1 MLFNDAVFIGIDPS
15 AGKRPIRYAALD
27 SKRRLIVHEQGDLEQ
42 VLAFLASLETSVVAI
57 DAPQALNQGW
67 MRKPEIRQRLGLT
80 PGGRTWTQWR
90 VCEYE
95 LRQRN
100 IRLYNTP
107 DRLAKTKNWVQVG
120 ITLFRRA
127 QDMGYRLYKKGESST
142 QRMLIEARA
151 HVGYTSILERRPFSK
166 ESLEGRLQRQLLLF
180 VEGLD
185 VPNPLHA
192 LEEVT
197 RHHLLSGNLPL
208 QELRDHATLDT
219 LMAAY
224 CAYLTAME
232 PDRVSQV
239 GEAEESLIT
248 LPVPELLDIYP

>member
-1 MLFNDAVFIGIDPS
+1 MLFHDAVFIGIDPS

-27 SKRRLIVHEQGDLEQ
+27 SKRRMIVHEQGDIEQ
-42 VLAFLASLETSVVAI
+42 VLAFLASLETAVVAI
-57 DAPQALNQGW
+57 DAPQALNQEW
-67 MRKPEIRQRLGLT
+67 MRKPEIRQNLGLT
-80 PGGRTWTQWR
+80 RGGPTWTQWR

-95 LRQRN
+95 LRRRN

-107 DRLAKTKNWVQVG
+107 DRLANTKNWVQVG
-120 ITLFRRA
+120 IALFRRA
-127 QDMGYRLYKKGESST
+127 QDMGYHLFKKEESST
-142 QRMLIEARA
+142 RRMLIEARA
-151 HVGYTSILERRPFSK
+151 HVGYTTLLERRPFSK
-166 ESLEGRLQRQLLLF
+166 ETLEGRLQRQLMLYI
-180 VEGLD
+180 EGLD

-197 RHHLLSGNLPL
+197 RHHLLSGQLPL
-208 QELRDHATLDT
+208 EDLCDHVTLDT

-239 GEAEESLIT
+239 GHDEESLIT
-248 LPVPELLDIYP
+248 LPVASLKDFYP